1 MGLGGPED
9 VVDGSGGQHLPH
21 GLVDDLLILAA
32 AHRHRA
38 QEAHDEHLLQEGV
51 CGEAGKPAP
60 THKHASVINTQGH
73 VGELRG
79 SKTRGKQEEWLSE
92 RKKKTIRYLE

>member
-51 CGEAGKPAP
+51 CGQTS
-60 THKHASVINTQGH
+60 THTQTRQCDKHSGTH